1 MNGRHTPHPAIAA
14 LLLPLLIAAACA
26 TAPVQQD
33 ARTADAATPS
43 QSDTRRPPAGYT
55 PADVRFMQGMIGHH
69 AQALVMTALVAERT
83 SRQDFALLAERI
95 EVSQKDEIAQMQ
107 RWLRDRSEEVPSPDA
122 HVHAA
127 MGHGELMPGM
137 LTQQEL
143 DALRDARGVAFERL
157 FLQLMIRHHDGALVM
172 VRQLFDSPGAGRE
185 PEVFIFASDVDADQ
199 TAEIQ
204 RLRRLLDSL
213 PDTRSRVT
221 LPPAGDLMAPV

>member
-1 MNGRHTPHPAIAA
+1 MNGRHTPHPAVAA

-26 TAPVQQD
+26 TAPVEQD
-33 ARTADAATPS
+33 VRTADAATPS

-55 PADVRFMQGMIGHH
+55 LADVRFMQGMIGHH
-69 AQALVMTALVAERT
+69 AQALVMTAMVAERT

-107 RWLRDRSEEVPSPDA
+107 RWLRDRNEEVPSPDA

-157 FLQLMIRHHDGALVM
+157 FLQLMIRHHDGALIM
-172 VRQLFDSPGAGRE
+172 VRQLFDSPGAGQE

-213 PDTRSRVT
+213 PDT
-221 LPPAGDLMAPV
+221 